1 MTTTDLSLR
10 QIIEAALARPAGP
23 VADATLQL
31 WRKLAPELITI
42 IGELGFDA
50 LYARSIRLARLR
62 HPWIKQD
69 ASTLSGDDVF
79 APLQQSLQAQDATQ
93 AGLASLA
100 LFTIFFD
107 TLALLIGEALT
118 KHLLHSAWGK
128 ETSDIPGKNF
138 NDD

>member
-1 MTTTDLSLR
+1 MTKSDPPLR
-10 QIIEAALARPAGP
+10 QIIEAALARHPGP
-23 VADATLQL
+23 VADTALHL

-62 HPWIKQD
+62 HPWIRQD

-79 APLQQSLQAQDATQ
+79 APLQQSLQAQDQAQ

-100 LFTIFFD
+100 LFTHFFD
-107 TLALLIGEALT
+107 ALASLIGEALT
-118 KHLLHSAWGK
+118 KHLLRSAWGQ
-128 ETSDIPGKNF
+128 ETPDLRGKNF